1 MIIVGFKLKYSD
13 FKKTK
18 MKQSILKNS
27 CALLIFFI
35 FLYVPMKAQVLTYDS
50 VKATVLNANPELKM
64 YDNQAKAFEAMAT
77 GAKAWDAPQLSAGL
91 FMTPYKSSYWQP
103 QVMEVNGMQSMDP
116 GMGSFMIQG
125 RQMIPNP
132 SRLNANQKYMQ
143 AMSSVELEF
152 QKATT
157 NNLLAQVKIYYSE
170 IQITDR
176 KLLILTE
183 AERTLQTMIALGE
196 AKIAYSQESV
206 SNIYKAKSQL
216 AILKTDR
223 LMLENERKQKMY
235 ILNTLMN
242 RSREINFQVDTTL
255 VIKNYETRS
264 IDTLVVFSSRSD
276 LLALE
281 KNIKVTQLK
290 QKAEQYRSRPDFGI
304 EYGHMFSFGQNPN
317 LFSLMGMMS
326 IPIVPWSSRMYKSTI
341 LAAQY
346 QVKAMQNEK
355 QTLVNESTGMLFSI
369 QNELKSTKYQLEL
382 YRTMI
387 LPSLQKTYDVAMI
400 AYSQNSGELFMAL
413 DARMNLQM
421 AQMQYY
427 EILLKVLMLQ
437 AEYEKQLQIY

>member
-1 MIIVGFKLKYSD
+1 MKHSIV
-13 FKKTK
+13 KK
-18 MKQSILKNS
+18 I
-27 CALLIFFI
+27 CLLLGVCLL
-35 FLYVPMKAQVLTYDS
+35 LYAPAKAQVLTYDS
-50 VKATVLNANPELKM
+50 VKVAVINGNPELKM
-64 YDNQAKAFEAMAT
+64 YDNQAKAFDAMAT
-77 GAKAWDAPQLSAGL
+77 GAKAWDAPQLSAGF

-103 QVMEVNGMQSMDP
+103 QVMDINGMESMDP

-143 AMSSVELEF
+143 AMSSVELEN
-152 QKATT
+152 QKAIANT
-157 NNLLAQVKIYYSE
+157 LLTQVKINYSE
-170 IQITDR
+170 IQIIDK
-176 KLLILTE
+176 KLLVLAE
-183 AERTLQTMIALGE
+183 AERTLQTMITLGE
-196 AKIAYSQESV
+196 SKIAYSQESV
-206 SNIYKAKSQL
+206 SNVYKAKSQV

-235 ILNTLMN
+235 MLNTSMN
-242 RSREINFQVDTTL
+242 RSKESIFQVDTAL
-255 VIKNYETRS
+255 IIKDYETRP
-264 IDTLVVFSSRSD
+264 IDTLAVFTNRSD

-281 KNIKVTQLK
+281 KDIKVTLLK
-290 QKAEQYRSRPDFGI
+290 QKAEQYKSRPDFGI
-304 EYGHMFSFGQNPN
+304 EYSHMFSFGQNPN

-326 IPIVPWSSRMYKSTI
+326 IPIAPWSSKMYKSNV

-346 QVKAMQNEK
+346 QVKAMQSEK
-355 QTLVNESTGMLFSI
+355 QSIVNESTGMLFGI

-382 YRTMI
+382 YRTMV